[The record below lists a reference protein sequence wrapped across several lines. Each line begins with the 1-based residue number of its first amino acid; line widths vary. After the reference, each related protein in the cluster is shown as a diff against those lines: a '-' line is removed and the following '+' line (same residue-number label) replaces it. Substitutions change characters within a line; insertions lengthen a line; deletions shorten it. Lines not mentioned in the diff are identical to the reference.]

1 MEISLIVALGS
12 NRVIGIDGELPW
24 HLPDDLRWF
33 KAATL
38 GKPVVMGRKTYDSI
52 GKPLPK
58 RPNIVVTRNPDF
70 TAPGVSV
77 CGNIDDALNL
87 AAEEAKALGVK
98 EVMVIGGGDI
108 FSLAMRRADRMYL
121 TEVDITA
128 EGDAFFPEY
137 DPSDWR
143 QMFCECVPEE
153 EERPAHCFII
163 LERR

>member
-1 MEISLIVALGS
+1 MEISLIVALGR

-33 KAATL
+33 KAATV
-38 GKPVVMGRKTYDSI
+38 GKPIVMGRKTYESI

-70 TAPGVSV
+70 TAEGVAV
-77 CGNIDDALNL
+77 CTGIEQALSL
-87 AAEEAKALGVK
+87 AEVEAKKLGAS
-98 EVMVIGGGDI
+98 EIMVIGGGDI
-108 FSLAMRRADRMYL
+108 FNLALRYTDRMYL
-121 TEVDITA
+121 TLVDIVA

-137 DPSDWR
+137 DESDWR
-143 QMFCECVPEE
+143 EMFCEHVAAEE
-153 EERPAHCFII
+153 DRPAHCFLI